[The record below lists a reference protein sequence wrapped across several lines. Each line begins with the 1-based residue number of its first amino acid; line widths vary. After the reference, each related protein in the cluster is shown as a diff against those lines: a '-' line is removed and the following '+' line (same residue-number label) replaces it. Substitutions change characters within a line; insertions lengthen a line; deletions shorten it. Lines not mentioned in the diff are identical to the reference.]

1 MAARTIVSLY
11 YNNTGA
17 PTSPRDFGH
26 LAIDA
31 NGDLY
36 GTTFYGGNAAY
47 PGDGSVFE
55 VTDTGGTYASTAT
68 LLYSFSAGSDG
79 ASPQYAVLRD
89 SAGDLFGTTSSTLV
103 AEGDAYVQTPDTI
116 FELVYAGG
124 SYTQTTL
131 YTFPDKSEFSAPTP
145 IMDSAGNLFGVYGA
159 GGADNEGTIFEL
171 AKTNGSYASTVT
183 TLYSFTGGAD
193 GGLPDGPLI
202 MDKAGDLFGTTGTGG
217 ANGDGTVFEVKKTN
231 GAYAATPTTIASLSG
246 SDYNFLIGGLLMDSA
261 GDLFGTT
268 AFGGADNDGAV
279 FEIKFQNGSY
289 ASTPTILYSFT
300 NGTDGQH
307 PTAGLLMDAAGDL
320 FGTANDGPGASDQSE
335 ATGSVFALK
344 PIDGGY
350 VEFTIADFGT
360 GVVEGMSASSGLTRD
375 AAGDLFGTAVSSN
388 NDAVYEIPQNGA
400 SIASVPKTLA
410 TFGGAATQQ
419 TIGEGGP
426 YGGLVM
432 DRAGDL
438 FGTTTDGSGSVFE
451 IAYTGAGQYAAATT
465 IATFAE
471 KAAEPLGNLI
481 MDASGD
487 LFGTTATGGA
497 NGEGSVFEIKFANGS
512 YASTPTTLYSFTG
525 AADGDL
531 PAGGLVMDANG
542 NLFGTTS
549 GGATGVDGGP
559 SNSTLTGG
567 TVFELKDTNGTY
579 ASTATT
585 LYTFTG
591 GSDGSDPL
599 AGLIMDAAGD
609 LFGTTTGILNGG
621 AATVFE
627 IKHNNGSY
635 ASPPTVLASFTAYGF
650 ADAILGGLVMDTA
663 GDLFGVTGNSGT
675 VFELKNN
682 NGSYSSP
689 ITLATGV
696 PSDAGLVIDAK
707 GDLFGSDIYGGA
719 NNLGWIFEIK
729 DDNGSYDSTPI
740 DVGDFAGNTQGAYA
754 TSTLILDQAGDL
766 FGTTQGWKQAH
777 DSGTVF
783 ELGNVQFVVACFRRG
798 TLIEIAHGHQ
808 QKVEDLE
815 IGDEVRTASGALRPI
830 KWIGRRSYS
839 GRFIIGRKEILPVC
853 FKAGS
858 LGDNVPTRDLW
869 ISPQHAMY
877 FAPAG
882 HGGVLIEAKD
892 LINGISIVQ
901 AERVESVEYFHIE
914 LDTHDVIVAEGAL
927 SETFIDDDSRAIFH
941 NAQEYDMLYATEAS
955 APARYCAPRLK
966 EGYTVE
972 AVRQQLALRAGLP
985 GASDATGL
993 GLPHVGAL
1001 RGYIDFVG
1009 ETCIAGWAQNSNAPE
1024 APVCLDILADGRL
1037 IGQTLANRYRADL
1050 ERTGLGTGR
1059 HGFRFDPPA
1068 GVNIRPET
1076 LEVRRSLDGAAL
1088 PITESANRNRISSA
1102 A

>member
-11 YNNTGA
+11 YPNTG
-17 PTSPRDFGH
+17 SPIEPEDFGH

-31 NGDLY
+31 NGNLY

-55 VTDTGGTYASTAT
+55 VTDTAGTYASTAT
-68 LLYSFSAGSDG
+68 FLYSFSAGSDG
-79 ASPQYAVLRD
+79 ANPQYAVLRD
-89 SAGDLFGTTSSTLV
+89 SAGDLFGTTPSTLV
-103 AEGDAYVQTPDTI
+103 AEGDTLVQTPDTI
-116 FELVYAGG
+116 FELVYADG

-131 YTFPDKSEFSAPTP
+131 YTFPDKSLSAPTP
-145 IMDSAGNLFGVYGA
+145 IMDLAGNLFGVYGA

-193 GGLPDGPLI
+193 GGVPDGPLI
-202 MDKAGDLFGTTGTGG
+202 MDKAGDLFGTTSTGG

-246 SDYNFLIGGLLMDSA
+246 SDNPLQNGGDASFQIGGLLMDSA

-268 AFGGADNDGAV
+268 VAGGADNDGAV

-289 ASTPTILYSFT
+289 ASIPTILYSFT
-300 NGTDGQH
+300 DNTDGEH
-307 PTAGLLMDAAGDL
+307 PTGGLLMDAAGDL
-320 FGTANDGPGASDQSE
+320 FGTANDGPGSSDQSE

-360 GVVEGMSASSGLTRD
+360 SAVEGMSASSGLTRD

-419 TIGEGGP
+419 DIGEGGP

-432 DRAGDL
+432 DRAGNL
-438 FGTTTDGSGSVFE
+438 FGTTTDGNGSVFE
-451 IAYTGAGQYAAATT
+451 IAYTGAGQYATATT
-465 IATFAE
+465 IATFSGS
-471 KAAEPLGNLI
+471 AAEPLGNLI

-497 NGEGSVFEIKFANGS
+497 NGDGSVFEIKFANGS
-512 YASTPTTLYSFTG
+512 YASTPTTLYSFTS

-531 PAGGLVMDANG
+531 PAGGLVMDADG

-549 GGATGVDGGP
+549 GGGTGVNGGP
-559 SNSTLTGG
+559 FKNPLTGG
-567 TVFELKDTNGTY
+567 TVFELKDINGTY

-591 GSDGSDPL
+591 DSEGSDPL

-609 LFGTTTGILNGG
+609 LFGTTTGIDGG
-621 AATVFE
+621 NATVFE
-627 IKHNNGSY
+627 IKHTNGSY
-635 ASPPTVLASFTAYGF
+635 ASPPTVLASFTS
-650 ADAILGGLVMDTA
+650 DPILGGLVMDTA
-663 GDLFGVTGNSGT
+663 GDLFGVTGSGGT
-675 VFELKNN
+675 VFELKND

-729 DDNGSYDSTPI
+729 DDNGSYELTPI

-783 ELGNVQFVVACFRRG
+783 ELGNVQFVVACFRRS

-808 QKVEDLE
+808 QTVEDLK

-839 GRFIIGRKEILPVC
+839 GRFLIGRQEILPVC

-858 LGDNVPTRDLW
+858 LGDDAPRRDLW
-869 ISPQHAMY
+869 ISPRHAMY
-877 FAPAG
+877 FENESC
-882 HGGVLIEAKD
+882 GVLVEAKD
-892 LINGISIVQ
+892 LINGVSIVQ
-901 AERVESVEYFHIE
+901 AEQVDEVEYFHIE
-914 LDTHDVIVAEGAL
+914 LETHDVILAEGAL
-927 SETFIDDDSRAIFH
+927 SETFVDDDSRGMFH
-941 NAQEYDMLYATEAS
+941 NAHEYALLYPEDVAR
-955 APARYCAPRLK
+955 PARYRAPRV
-966 EGYTVE
+966 EIGYEVE
-972 AVRQQLALRAGLP
+972 AIRRKLAARAGLL
-985 GASDATGL
+985 SDEQDAGT
-993 GLPHVGAL
+993 L
-1001 RGYIDFVG
+1001 RGHIDAVSPRLI
-1009 ETCIAGWAQNSNAPE
+1009 EGWAQSVEHPE
-1024 APVCLDILADGRL
+1024 APVCLDIYAGGEL
-1037 IGQTLANRYRADL
+1037 IGQTLANRYRRDL
-1050 ERTGLGTGR
+1050 QAAGLGSGR
-1059 HGFRFDPPA
+1059 HAFKFELPPSSSFEHA
-1068 GVNIRPET
+1068 GVW
-1076 LEVRRSLDGAAL
+1076 VRRSIDGAPLHPSASTL
-1088 PITESANRNRISSA
+1088 PMTLVHKVMPDKHV
-1102 A
+1102 